1 MQTNNQSLVPLRG
14 KRSPIKRA
22 NYQKIDCSKI

>member
-14 KRSPIKRA
+14 KRSLIKRA
-22 NYQKIDCSKI
+22 NYQKFDSS